1 MALQTL
7 PASAEAYAA
16 SNTVEIGAAV
26 SAVERVWARMD
37 PGDFDASYAEAVE
50 PTLLTVMDT
59 AQERVTT
66 AASAYVPRVMAD
78 LGLPLP
84 SPAYTLKP
92 GALVGVTGDGLTTEG
107 LAYRAVIG
115 AKRAVAGGLDPAAA
129 LAQSGRFLA
138 SATGT
143 LLSDTGRS
151 AERVAGGARGVD
163 VWVRMLVPPS
173 CGRCVILAGKISGS
187 RDAFRR
193 HPRCDCRNVPSS
205 EDVAGDLTAN
215 PFDYLD
221 SLDDDALARALG
233 SRANARAF
241 RDGADENQIVNAYR
255 SGIRQAQ
262 VYGRDVKYS
271 TEGTTRSGLA
281 GSRMR
286 RWSGESA
293 RRGETVTRY
302 TRTGPEARTVVRN
315 VARAPRLMPETI
327 YQIATDPADAQRLL
341 RMYGWIL

>member
-1 MALQTL
+1 MALQSL
-7 PASAEAYAA
+7 PPSAEAYAA

-26 SAVERVWARMD
+26 SAVQRLWERVDVA
-37 PGDFDASYAEAVE
+37 DFDGSYEAVE
-50 PTLLTVMDT
+50 PTLLSVVDT
-59 AQERVTT
+59 AQDRVTV
-66 AASAYVPRVMAD
+66 AAQAYVPRVLAEQ
-78 LGLPLP
+78 GIQAPAP
-84 SPAYTLKP
+84 SYSLRP
-92 GALVGVTGDGLTTEG
+92 GALVGVAGDGRPTASLMS
-107 LAYRAVIG
+107 RAVVG
-115 AKRAVAGGLDPAAA
+115 AKQGVAGGMSPAAA
-129 LAQSGRFLA
+129 LEQSGRWLTTA
-138 SATGT
+138 VGT
-143 LLSDTGRS
+143 VLSDTGRN
-151 AERVAGGARGVD
+151 AERVAAGARRVD
-163 VWVRMLVPPS
+163 VFVRMLVPPS

-193 HPRCDCRNVPSS
+193 HPKCDCRNVPSS
-205 EDVAGDLTAN
+205 EDVAGDLTTN

-255 SGIRQAQ
+255 SGIQQAQ